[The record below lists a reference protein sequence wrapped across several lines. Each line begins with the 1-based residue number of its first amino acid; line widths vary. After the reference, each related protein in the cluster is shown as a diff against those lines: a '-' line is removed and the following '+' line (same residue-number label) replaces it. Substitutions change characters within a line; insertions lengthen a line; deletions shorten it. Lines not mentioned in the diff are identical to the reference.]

1 MNPTSNKF
9 MISIANIATF
19 TAVAASLAAIYL
31 AAQVRSLL
39 TAWNVRQAWNWML
52 AALLSLLMHSI
63 LRIPQLNCSD
73 AVISVAAYFAA
84 TMLLTPLVTILGA
97 RRPGI
102 SAWHWFVVLPMVL
115 ILQWPAISQLSK
127 NHWRAPIELSAPSM
141 MGIVVVLIMSGGTLL
156 GTSSTIFAMLYSSG
170 IVTLLMSV
178 TSLNWGKN
186 GITPLGA
193 VLVFMALWMARRNLI
208 YNLHRIQT
216 SENTSRRTQAVWSLF
231 SSLHGFAWMRRTEDR
246 INQFAASERWTVQLT
261 ASGFHHSNDTGNRA
275 PPDNEPQDDEL
286 MQPVD
291 AFIWVLTRFADE
303 SWLRQTLQNP
313 QKPKIPRDPSKST
326 N

>member
-1 MNPTSNKF
+1 
-9 MISIANIATF
+9 MISIAGTATF

-31 AAQVRSLL
+31 AVQVRLLL

-63 LRIPQLNCSD
+63 VSIPQLHCSD
-73 AVISVAAYFAA
+73 AVISAAAYFTA

-115 ILQWPAISQLSK
+115 VLQWPAISQLSG
-127 NHWRAPIELSAPSM
+127 NHWRAPVELSAPSL
-141 MGIVVVLIMSGGTLL
+141 MGIIVVLIMSAGTLL

-178 TSLNWGKN
+178 TSLNGGKT

-193 VLVFMALWMARRNLI
+193 VLVLMALWMARRNLI
-208 YNLHRIQT
+208 FNLHRIQT
-216 SENTSRRTQAVWSLF
+216 SENTSQRTQAVWSLF
-231 SSLHGFAWMRRTEDR
+231 SSLHGFAWMRRVQDR
-246 INQFAASERWTVQLT
+246 INQFAQRERWTVQLK
-261 ASGFHHSNDTGNRA
+261 ASGFLSANGTSNREGPSDQ
-275 PPDNEPQDDEL
+275 PQDDQL
-286 MQPVD
+286 LQPLE
-291 AFIWVLTRFADE
+291 AFIWVLARFADE
-303 SWLRQTLQNP
+303 FWLRQMLQNP
-313 QKPKIPRDPSKST
+313 QKPKIPRDPSK
-326 N
+326 